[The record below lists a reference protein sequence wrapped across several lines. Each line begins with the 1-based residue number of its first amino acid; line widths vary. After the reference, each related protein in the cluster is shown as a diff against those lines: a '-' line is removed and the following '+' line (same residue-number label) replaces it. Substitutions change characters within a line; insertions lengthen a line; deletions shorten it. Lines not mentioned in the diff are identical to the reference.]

1 MNFYYD
7 SSVTK
12 RNMQIGRSGEKQAAR
27 YLEENGVEILEMNY
41 HTPYGEI
48 DIIGKKSDL
57 LVFCEVKTRTSQ
69 KFGYPEESITPKKKN
84 ALINSSL
91 HYLQE
96 HDLLDYPWRIDVI
109 TILKENNEVR
119 YDWIENAITS
129 E

>member
-1 MNFYYD
+1 
-7 SSVTK
+7 
-12 RNMQIGRSGEKQAAR
+12 MQIGRSGEQQAAR
-27 YLEENGVEILEMNY
+27 YLEENDVAILGMNY

-48 DIIGKKSDL
+48 DIIGKKNDL

-96 HDLLDYPWRIDVI
+96 HDQLDHPWRIDVI
-109 TILKENNEVR
+109 TILKENHEIHF
-119 YDWIENAITS
+119 DWIENAITS